1 MDTDDKNNLKLGTFV
16 LLGLIL
22 LVVSLFYVGNR
33 NSLFSSGIQLKA
45 RFSNINGLQQGS
57 NVLYSGVNAGT
68 VKSIKLLNSRTIEVT
83 LLMKKEIVS
92 KIPVNSK
99 IAIGTDGLMGNKLL
113 NITPARINADMVKDG
128 DYLLVEKTVSID
140 EILTTLSRSN
150 ENIYIV
156 SESLK
161 NLTSRLEQSE
171 TLNLLEKK
179 ELSENLQASLS
190 NIRTTTENAKKFTLT
205 LKEIANDIH
214 SGKGAAG
221 LLLTNKAFS
230 DDLQTT
236 LSNLKETT
244 ASINEASV
252 QINLLSTGLNSS
264 LQEGKG
270 PIPALLKDSL
280 LTKKINLSLDNI
292 EKSTHNFNQNME
304 AIKQSFLFRGY
315 FKKQDK
321 KNKEKNN

>member
-113 NITPARINADMVKDG
+113 NITPARINAGMVKDG

-252 QINLLSTGLNSS
+252 QINLLSTGLNNS